1 MSFVKSKHFKSIF
14 IIFIL
19 FFLENCQLRE
29 PSKIH
34 GINFLNNRSDVLVVN
49 KSNKNDVI
57 KVLGKPHSK
66 SLSDKDK
73 WMYFERV
80 ITRGKM
86 HKLGQN
92 ILKTNNVL
100 ELRFNARGVL
110 VVKNFYDKESNKKV
124 KMSKDETSNNVSQ
137 PSFVR
142 KFLGSVKQKMYGNRS
157 TNGQ

>member
-1 MSFVKSKHFKSIF
+1 MSFIKCKHYKFIF

-19 FFLENCQLRE
+19 FFLENCQLKE
-29 PSKIH
+29 PTKIH
-34 GINFLNNRSDVLVVN
+34 GINFLNNRSAVLIVD

-57 KVLGKPHSK
+57 KVLGKPHTI
-66 SLSDKDK
+66 SLSSNDK

-92 ILKTNNVL
+92 VLKENNVL
-100 ELRFNARGVL
+100 ELKFNSRGIL
-110 VVKNFYDKESNKKV
+110 ITKRFYDKSNIKKV
-124 KMSKDETSNNVSQ
+124 KMSKDETQNDITQ

-142 KFLGSVKQKMYGNRS
+142 KFFGSIKQKMYGNR
-157 TNGQ
+157 